1 MTAMP
6 AVAQVGYVGLDYG
19 RVDAGG
25 GDADAFGVTGGAS
38 FQTGSDM
45 RFLVDGSYFDVN
57 DIDLQTLTA
66 TGHLVWDRMDS
77 SWGGFLGLANS
88 DSGGGDTT
96 TWVAG
101 GEYAHFFTGGTLA
114 LSAGAGHNDDADI
127 DLWGVNGEYRIFASD
142 NLRFDIGGTWAN
154 IDAGAGGDEDGT
166 ALGAGVEYRFANSPF
181 SIGAN
186 YANIDFGG
194 GADADVFGVTLRL
207 DFGTGSLKDR
217 DRKGNTFGPLGGFG
231 QLLRF

>member
-1 MTAMP
+1 MRKYLLAAIVAAGLSMTAMP

-25 GDADAFGVTGGAS
+25 GDAFGVTGSAS

-101 GEYAHFFTGGTLA
+101 GE
-114 LSAGAGHNDDADI
+114 
-127 DLWGVNGEYRIFASD
+127 
-142 NLRFDIGGTWAN
+142 
-154 IDAGAGGDEDGT
+154 
-166 ALGAGVEYRFANSPF
+166 
-181 SIGAN
+181 
-186 YANIDFGG
+186 
-194 GADADVFGVTLRL
+194 
-207 DFGTGSLKDR
+207 
-217 DRKGNTFGPLGGFG
+217 
-231 QLLRF
+231 